1 MIECRPS
8 VTLRVPSGHVHSLN
22 ARFQAIKTGPTSVAC
37 GPILYCLSAFNLI
50 YSVEITR

>member
-1 MIECRPS
+1 MRPS

-22 ARFQAIKTGPTSVAC
+22 ARDQAIKTGPTSVAC